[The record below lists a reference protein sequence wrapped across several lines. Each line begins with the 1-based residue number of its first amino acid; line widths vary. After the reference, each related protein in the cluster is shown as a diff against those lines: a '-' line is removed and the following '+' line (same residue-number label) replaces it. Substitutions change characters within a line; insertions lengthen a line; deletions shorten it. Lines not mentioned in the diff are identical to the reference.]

1 MSLNP
6 RDVVIVDFGR
16 TPMGRSKGGMHR
28 NTRAET
34 MSAHLI
40 SKLLERNPKVDPAE
54 VEDVIWGCVNQ
65 TLEQGW
71 NIARMA
77 SLMTQIPHTSAAQ
90 TVSRLCGSSMSALH
104 TAAQAIQT
112 GNGDVFVIGGVE
124 HMGHV
129 GMMHGVDPNP
139 HLSLYAAKASGM
151 MGLTAEM
158 LGKMHGISRE
168 AQDKFGARSHQL
180 AWKATQEGKFKDEII
195 PMEGYDE
202 NGFLKVFDFD
212 ETIRPETT
220 VETLAQLKPAFNP
233 KGGTVT
239 AGTSSQIT
247 DGASCMIVMS
257 AQRAQDLGI
266 QPMAVIRS
274 MAVAG
279 VDPAIMGY
287 GPVPSTNK
295 ALKRAGLTIADIDFV
310 ELNEAFAAQALPVL
324 KDLKLLDKMDEK
336 VNLHG
341 GAIALGHPF
350 GCSGARI
357 SGTLLNVMKQNGGT
371 LWRVH
376 HVRGPGTGYHH
387 RLRARL
393 SVRRRG
399 SRGLVPRL
407 SFFSVSRFRLHR
419 ANDAPGARVC
429 LLCDP
434 CLYRAVVC
442 RHCAVVFRFSRQGK
456 EHGPAGWA
464 LSSLQGTE
472 LPGPGCRAAFG
483 DGRGA
488 GDLPGAV
495 RRIRS
500 LGASAGDVHRGRGG
514 RWRVGAALRPGESR
528 GRSPGLAESSGGK
541 TALDLGSFAT
551 IYSGAALSL
560 PSLYSSFRR
569 RNLPI
574 HG

>member
-16 TPMGRSKGGMHR
+16 TPMGRSKGGMYR
-28 NTRAET
+28 NVRAET
-34 MSAHLI
+34 MSAKLI
-40 SKLLERNPKVDPAE
+40 TGVLARNPKIDPAE

-77 SLMTQIPHTSAAQ
+77 SLMTPIPHTSAAQ

-104 TAAQAIQT
+104 TAAQAIMT

-139 HLSLYAAKASGM
+139 ALSLYAAKAAGM

-158 LGKMHGISRE
+158 LGKMHGITRE
-168 AQDKFGARSHQL
+168 QQDQFGVRSHQL
-180 AWKATQEGKFKDEII
+180 AHKATVEGNFKDEII
-195 PMEGYDE
+195 PMEGHDE
-202 NGFLKVFDFD
+202 NGFLRVFTED

-220 VETLAQLKPAFNP
+220 MESLGALRPAFNP

-257 AQRAQDLGI
+257 AERAKALGLE
-266 QPMAVIRS
+266 PLAVIRS

-279 VDPAIMGY
+279 CDPSIMGY
-287 GPVPSTNK
+287 GPVPATKK
-295 ALKRAGLTIADIDFV
+295 ALKRAGMTMDDVSHV

-324 KDLKLLDKMDEK
+324 KDLKLLDQMDQK

-357 SGTLLNVMKQNGGT
+357 SGTLLNVMKQNNGT
-371 LWRVH
+371 VGIATMCIGLGQGITTVFERV
-376 HVRGPGTGYHH
+376 
-387 RLRARL
+387 
-393 SVRRRG
+393 
-399 SRGLVPRL
+399 
-407 SFFSVSRFRLHR
+407 
-419 ANDAPGARVC
+419 
-429 LLCDP
+429 
-434 CLYRAVVC
+434 
-442 RHCAVVFRFSRQGK
+442 
-456 EHGPAGWA
+456 
-464 LSSLQGTE
+464 
-472 LPGPGCRAAFG
+472 
-483 DGRGA
+483 
-488 GDLPGAV
+488 
-495 RRIRS
+495 
-500 LGASAGDVHRGRGG
+500 
-514 RWRVGAALRPGESR
+514 
-528 GRSPGLAESSGGK
+528 
-541 TALDLGSFAT
+541 
-551 IYSGAALSL
+551 
-560 PSLYSSFRR
+560 
-569 RNLPI
+569 
-574 HG
+574 